1 MPPLAKLAG
10 MQAHRPRIRVQPG
23 RARLRQRLLA
33 LALAALLTGPVAAAT
48 DPPGDRGDTWF
59 VFLETG
65 RPTPDDPPAVQAMQR
80 GHIDNFKRLF
90 AAGRLQAAGPLQ
102 DPSRRQRGIVV
113 VRAASPDEL
122 NGYFQPDDYVR
133 EGYMRLNA
141 RRAVA
146 RRALHTEGIDATR
159 VEEVRIVQIGRASAA
174 ADAAGPPDAG
184 ARRHQLLQALVDAG
198 TLGAWYTLADG
209 PVAEVLLARGTDTAA
224 LEAAL
229 APYPGLASGSVSL
242 AVWRQWISPGVVGP
256 R

>member
-1 MPPLAKLAG
+1 M
-10 MQAHRPRIRVQPG
+10 
-23 RARLRQRLLA
+23 LA
-33 LALAALLTGPVAAAT
+33 LLLLPCRSTAADG
-48 DPPGDRGDTWF
+48 PPGGGGGSWF

-80 GHIDNFKRLF
+80 GHIENFKRLF
-90 AAGRLQAAGPLQ
+90 AAGRLQAAGPLA
-102 DPSRRQRGIVV
+102 DPARIQRGIVV
-113 VRAASPDEL
+113 VRAASLDEL
-122 NGYFQPDDYVR
+122 TGYFQPDDYVR
-133 EGYMRLNA
+133 EGYLRLNA

-146 RRALHTEGIDATR
+146 RRPLHTEGIDATR
-159 VEEVRIVQIGRASAA
+159 IEEVRIVQISRPSGA
-174 ADAAGPPDAG
+174 ADADAG

-209 PVAEVLLARGTDTAA
+209 PVAEVLLARSTDTAA

-229 APYPGLASGSVSL
+229 APYPGLANGSISL